1 MKILRPY
8 ANPEKENS
16 FSVKW
21 RRKRFVLFKQLLS
34 SLTPPVKVL
43 DVGGTEY
50 FWKNVNFIP
59 ESNTSIVLLNLYK
72 IDVTLPWISSVV
84 GNGMDL
90 SRYDDGEFDLV
101 FSNSVIEH
109 LGTWENQLK
118 MASEIRRVGK
128 HYFVQT
134 PNRYFPVE
142 PHFLFPF
149 FHFLPYSCRVWIV
162 RNFNTGWFD
171 KTPDRSIAEATV
183 KEIRLLSKKELKYL
197 FPESTI
203 VSEKVLGMTKSFVA
217 WK

>member
-50 FWKNVNFIP
+50 FWENVNFIP

-90 SRYDDGEFDLV
+90 SRYNDGEFDLV

-118 MASEIRRVGK
+118 MASEVRRVGK

-134 PNRYFPVE
+134 PNRYFPVK

-171 KTPDRSIAEATV
+171 KTPDRSIAEAIV
-183 KEIRLLSKKELKYL
+183 KEIRLLSKNELKYL

-203 VSEKVLGMTKSFVA
+203 FSEKVLGMTKSFVA

>member
-1 MKILRPY
+1 MKILRPL

-21 RRKRFVLFKQLLS
+21 RKRRFALFTQLLS
-34 SLTPPVKVL
+34 GLTPPVRIL

-50 FWKNVNFIP
+50 FWRNVRFVP
-59 ESNTSIVLLNLYK
+59 ESETSIVLLNLYE

-90 SRYDDGEFDLV
+90 SRYGDGEFDIV

-109 LGTWENQLK
+109 LGSWENQLK

-134 PNRYFPVE
+134 PNLYFPIE

-149 FHFLPYSCRVWIV
+149 FHFLPHSCRVWIV
-162 RNFNTGWFD
+162 RNFDTGWFD
-171 KTPDRSIAEATV
+171 RIPDKNLAEAAV
-183 KEIRLLSKKELKYL
+183 KEIRLLSKKDLQRL

-203 VSEKVLGMTKSFVA
+203 YSEKVLGMTKSFVA
-217 WK
+217 LK